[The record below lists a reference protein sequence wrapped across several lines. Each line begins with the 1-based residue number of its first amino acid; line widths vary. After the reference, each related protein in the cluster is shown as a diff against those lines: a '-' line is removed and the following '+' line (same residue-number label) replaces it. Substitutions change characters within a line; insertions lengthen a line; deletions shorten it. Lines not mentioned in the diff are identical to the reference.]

1 MTIPMTPY
9 LRNAL
14 RLDAAVSAAAG
25 LVMTFGAGLLGPF
38 LELPQPLLFWA
49 GVAIFAWV
57 VLLALV
63 ARRESVSR
71 LILIDIVAGNALW
84 VAASVGILVAGI
96 VTPNTLGVIFV
107 LVQGMAVGLFAALQ
121 AAALRSASA
130 AHA

>member
-1 MTIPMTPY
+1 MTILMTPY
-9 LRNAL
+9 LRNGL

-25 LVMTFGAGLLGPF
+25 LVMTFGAGLFGPF

-49 GVAIFAWV
+49 GVVIFAWV

-96 VTPNTLGVIFV
+96 VTPNSLGVLFV

-121 AAALRSASA
+121 AAALRAASA

>member
-49 GVAIFAWV
+49 GVVIFAWV

-63 ARRESVSR
+63 AGREGVSR